1 MSISS
6 EIRRAGPFAGNGA
19 TVAFPFTFKVFTTPQ
34 VVVTRTVSGADTTLT
49 LTTDYTVTLNSD
61 QDTSPGGT
69 VTMLTAPATGQSITI
84 TSNVANL
91 QPTVLANLGGF
102 YPEVINDSL
111 DRATIQIQQLDE
123 RLDRALVIPVSSS
136 GVSTQLPVPEAGKIL
151 GWNNSG
157 TAVMNYTTTPPSG
170 ELYPAATY
178 AALTAIP
185 AANRQDDMLVYV
197 ASRATDGDG
206 GDGWWRFDAASSA
219 TANGGT
225 ILAPDAGTG
234 RWFRIDNNNPTLEQ
248 FGGGAGVEAS
258 DQVAIAA
265 VAALG
270 AMVTLKRG
278 VTYYMTAG
286 VTPVSGFGM
295 IFEPGAKIVARTQ
308 ASGSGSAGFKN
319 YSGLAAS
326 RNSTSS
332 TMFMLTAAGGQFT
345 LVDPVFEGDNN
356 NQPILRPIY
365 ANGSYLYIKGKVTVT
380 NMNAANGCLSLDQM
394 LGGYVEGY
402 DLRANADMVDSAY
415 TNLTNYNPTGIVFDD
430 DGTFRSSRMT
440 FGPGVIK
447 AFNRDAGGS
456 APTESDG
463 ITIGG
468 IGKALRSGAI
478 GGQVFG
484 PIYVEDMGEGVDC
497 MHDDCVFESITAR
510 SCTLF
515 GAKFVH
521 GAQSN
526 VVQWLDVDGYG
537 TAAVT
542 FAGSSATATATRD
555 NVILDGIVRN
565 GGKVG
570 SGEVSCVLFQ
580 ENGGTGV
587 ARANRVELR
596 EAVVDSDTD
605 YLAKDNHATTG
616 LDNRVRIQQVTG
628 ALATSAAAATELS
641 NLKLK
646 VGGGLTRLTMSAD
659 QTGLTTATNTT
670 VLFNTAETDLLSEA
684 VTASNKIRSKY
695 PGRKLIRASLRA
707 TLNTDDD
714 VKVRLLQNG
723 TLIALSEDESISGSS
738 EHTFTV
744 ERMIYVNENQAGT
757 SSADFT
763 IQAQITSSG
772 SIGIASTAVASFF
785 ELMDVD

>member
-1 MSISS
+1 MTKINDLNTKDELQNSDKFVIWDG
-6 EIRRAGPFAGNGA
+6 ETRAITAQDAASYYQDKIAQNFQPSDA
-19 TVAFPFTFKVFTTPQ
+19 
-34 VVVTRTVSGADTTLT
+34 TLT
-49 LTTDYTVTLNSD
+49 ALAGLLMGPEEYIE
-61 QDTSPGGT
+61 
-69 VTMLTAPATGQSITI
+69 ATGVDTFRSRK
-84 TSNVANL
+84 L
-91 QPTVLANLGGF
+91 TVL
-102 YPEVINDSL
+102 
-111 DRATIQIQQLDE
+111 
-123 RLDRALVIPVSSS
+123 
-136 GVSTQLPVPEAGKIL
+136 
-151 GWNNSG
+151 
-157 TAVMNYTTTPPSG
+157 
-170 ELYPAATY
+170 TY

-185 AANRQDDMLVYV
+185 TQSRHDDMLVYV
-197 ASRATDGDG
+197 SSRATDGDG
-206 GDGWWRFDAASSA
+206 GEGYWRFDAASSA

-234 RWFRIDNNNPTLEQ
+234 RWIRNNSNLPTLEQ
-248 FGGGAGVEAS
+248 FGGGTGVAAS
-258 DQVAIAA
+258 DQTALEA

-270 AMVTLKRG
+270 LHIKMLRG
-278 VTYYMTAG
+278 KTYYQTAG
-286 VTPVSGFGM
+286 VTPITGFG
-295 IFEPGAKIVARTQ
+295 ITFEDGAKLVAVTQ

-319 YSGLAAS
+319 YSGS
-326 RNSTSS
+326 SPNRNSTSS

-345 LVDPVFEGDNN
+345 FVDPVFEGDNN

-447 AFNRDAGGS
+447 GFNRDAGGS

-510 SCTLF
+510 NMALF

-526 VVQWLDVDGYG
+526 VVQWLDVDTYG
-537 TAAVT
+537 QAAVT
-542 FAGSSATATATRD
+542 FAGSGTTATATRD
-555 NVILDGIVRN
+555 NVILDGLVRN

-570 SGEVSCVLFQ
+570 SGEATCVLFQ

-628 ALATSAAAATELS
+628 ALATSASATTELS

-646 VGGGLTRLTMSAD
+646 VGGGLCRLTMSAS
-659 QTGLTTATNTT
+659 QTGLTSGVTTT
-670 VLFNTAETDLLSEA
+670 VLFNTVQTDLLSEA

-695 PGRKLIRASLRA
+695 PGRKIVRASIRA
-707 TLNTDDD
+707 TLNADDN
-714 VKVRLLQNG
+714 VAVAIIQNS
-723 TLIALSEDESISGSS
+723 TNIAQRADEAVSGGSD
-738 EHTFTV
+738 HTYIV
-744 ERMIYVNENQAGT
+744 ERMVYVDENQAGT
-757 SSADFT
+757 ANADFRIDVT
-763 IQAQITSSG
+763 ITSAG
-772 SIGIASTAVASFF
+772 GIDINNAAIMSFF
-785 ELMDVD
+785 EVMDVD